1 MQKTDDFPYSLI
13 AAPLLEWYR
22 ANKRALPWR
31 ENPTPY
37 RVWVSEIMLQQ
48 TRVEATRDY
57 YLRFLRELPDVEA
70 LAECEE
76 DRLLKLWEGLG
87 YYSRVRNMQKAAKL
101 VVEKHGGDF
110 PREEKALKA
119 LPGIGEY
126 TAGAILSI
134 AYGLPVPAVDGNV
147 FRVLSRLSE
156 NPTDISEPAY
166 RNYLAEKLRA
176 VYPRD
181 GAGCSDFTQSLMELG
196 ALVCTPR
203 SPSCAKCPLNGLCRA
218 AAHGTQTRYP
228 VLPEKKEKR
237 KERVFVFLL
246 ETPQGIAV
254 RRRETGVLKG
264 MDEFPSHVVKGEET
278 PEEVLKAWGVSAF
291 TVVRSKNYTHIF
303 THIRWDMTCFY
314 VRAEIVPFPTYSLKE
329 IERDVSLPTAFR
341 QCEEILFLL
350 A

>member
-1 MQKTDDFPYSLI
+1 
-13 AAPLLEWYR
+13 
-22 ANKRALPWR
+22 
-31 ENPTPY
+31 
-37 RVWVSEIMLQQ
+37 
-48 TRVEATRDY
+48 
-57 YLRFLRELPDVEA
+57 
-70 LAECEE
+70 
-76 DRLLKLWEGLG
+76 
-87 YYSRVRNMQKAAKL
+87 
-101 VVEKHGGDF
+101 
-110 PREEKALKA
+110 
-119 LPGIGEY
+119 
-126 TAGAILSI
+126 
-134 AYGLPVPAVDGNV
+134 
-147 FRVLSRLSE
+147 
-156 NPTDISEPAY
+156 SEPAY

-176 VYPRD
+176 AYPRD

-246 ETPQGIAV
+246 ETPRGIAV

-314 VRAEIVPFPTYSLKE
+314 VRAEIVPFPTYSLEE

>member
-1 MQKTDDFPYSLI
+1 MQQPDDFPYSLI

-48 TRVEATRDY
+48 TRVEAARDY

-101 VVEKHGGDF
+101 VVEKYGGDF

-176 VYPRD
+176 AYPRD

-218 AAHGTQTRYP
+218 AAHGTQTRYFGNP
-228 VLPEKKEKR
+228 AWDRGAAKGNGR
-237 KERVFVFLL
+237 
-246 ETPQGIAV
+246 
-254 RRRETGVLKG
+254 LKG
-264 MDEFPSHVVKGEET
+264 HG
-278 PEEVLKAWGVSAF
+278 
-291 TVVRSKNYTHIF
+291 R
-303 THIRWDMTCFY
+303 
-314 VRAEIVPFPTYSLKE
+314 
-329 IERDVSLPTAFR
+329 VSLPCR
-341 QCEEILFLL
+341 QRGGN
-350 A
+350 ARRGA